1 MKIYSFCILMM
12 AAAGF
17 VACSSDDVSE
27 EKQEVP
33 KQEIKLTANSLDALV
48 QGEVVTRADTS
59 VQNRQFDN
67 GQYIDVYIKEAE
79 YGQTTQRMSYPSPIT
94 FITTDISGSMSPFG
108 YTYPYFQTETLP
120 NGDPIG
126 VTIRAI
132 YPSGA
137 GKENT
142 FTVKEDQSQVDQYRA
157 SDLMYG
163 LPDCDL
169 DAASAVTPRDV
180 RVPLLF
186 HHLLCKIQ
194 VKVEAF
200 RDEYNKISGP
210 DPTGSIVKLMNID
223 RTISFDANG
232 TPGTTMLGARQN
244 NFTKSLFVTYD
255 ASKMGAAIIP
265 PQTVGTTK
273 YFMEIQL
280 ANNDLFYYTL
290 GNAMTFESGKKYT
303 FFISVKETKLS
314 VRCVVEDWVDYAT
327 PFQKSL
333 NLDS

>member
-1 MKIYSFCILMM
+1 M
-12 AAAGF
+12 AAAALVG
-17 VACSSDDVSE
+17 CSQSDNLPE
-27 EKQEVP
+27 QTP
-33 KQEIKLTANSLDALV
+33 KKPLQEIKLTANDLDALI

-59 VQNRQFDN
+59 VQNRQFDAN
-67 GQYIDVYIKEAE
+67 QYIDVYIAEAE

-126 VTIRAI
+126 VRIRAI
-132 YPSGA
+132 YPTGA
-137 GKENT
+137 GKSNT
-142 FTVKEDQSQVDQYRA
+142 FTVREDQSYVENYRA

-163 LPDCDL
+163 LPDVTL
-169 DAASAVTPRDV
+169 DAAGAVTPRDV

-186 HHLLCKIQ
+186 HHLLSKIQ

-200 RDEYNKISGP
+200 KDEDGKISGP
-210 DPTGSIVKLMNID
+210 DPTGAIVKLMNVD
-223 RTISFDANG
+223 RTISFDATGN
-232 TPGTTMLGARQN
+232 PGTDMLGARQN
-244 NFTKSLFVTYD
+244 NFTKSLFVTMD
-255 ASKMGAAIIP
+255 ASKMSAAIIP

-314 VRCVVEDWVDYAT
+314 VRCVVEDWVDYET

>member
-1 MKIYSFCILMM
+1 MKNYSFCILM
-12 AAAGF
+12 AAAALVG
-17 VACSSDDVSE
+17 CSQSDNLPE
-27 EKQEVP
+27 QTPEKP
-33 KQEIKLTANSLDALV
+33 LQEIRFTANEVDALV

-67 GQYIDVYIKEAE
+67 GQYIDVYITEAE
-79 YGQTTQRMSYPSPIT
+79 YGQTTSRMHYPSPIT
-94 FITTDISGSMSPFG
+94 FVTTDINGTMSPFG
-108 YTYPYFQTETLP
+108 YTYPYYQTETLG

-126 VTIRAI
+126 VTIRAV
-132 YPSGA
+132 YPQGA
-137 GKENT
+137 GKSNT
-142 FTVKEDQSQVDQYRA
+142 FTVSVDQTEPEGYRA

-163 LPDCDL
+163 LPNVDL
-169 DAASAVTPRDV
+169 DAAGAVTPRDV

-186 HHLLCKIQ
+186 HHLLSKIQ

-200 RDEYNKISGP
+200 KDEDGKISGP
-210 DPTGSIVKLMNID
+210 DPTNAIVKLMNVD
-223 RTISFDANG
+223 RTISFDL
-232 TPGTTMLGARQN
+232 TSDPEHMLGARQN
-244 NFTKSLFVTYD
+244 NFTKSLFVTTD

-273 YFMEIQL
+273 YFMEITL
-280 ANNDLFYYTL
+280 ANNDVFYYTL

-314 VRCVVEDWVDYAT
+314 VRCVVEDWVDYET